1 MNDHCDI
8 AVGFLA
14 GGLARRMGG
23 RNKALLEIGGRS
35 ILEWQLAATEQ
46 HRVRLINANGD
57 ARPYQPFGLP
67 VIADNISGNL
77 ARLPAYWPV
86 WIVWLYSINRYRCC
100 CPVPPM
106 LPLFRQI

>member
-1 MNDHCDI
+1 MNDHSDI

-46 HRVRLINANGD
+46 QI
-57 ARPYQPFGLP
+57 
-67 VIADNISGNL
+67 ISAEIL

-86 WIVWLYSINRYRCC
+86 WIIWLNSMNRYQCC

-106 LPLFRQI
+106 PPLFRQI

>member
-23 RNKALLEIGGRS
+23 RNKALLDIGGRS
-35 ILEWQLAATEQ
+35 ILEWQLAAPEQ

-57 ARPYQPFGLP
+57 ARP
-67 VIADNISGNL
+67 
-77 ARLPAYWPV
+77 
-86 WIVWLYSINRYRCC
+86 
-100 CPVPPM
+100 
-106 LPLFRQI
+106 